1 MEQVFNVKLISKDL
15 LSKDEAL
22 ALFEKIELP
31 EDFQRKELLV
41 YEGDEFLDEVAWK
54 EKE

>member
-1 MEQVFNVKLISKDL
+1 MEQLFNVKLISKDL

-22 ALFEKIELP
+22 AFFEKIELP
-31 EDFQRKELLV
+31 EGFQRKELLA

>member
-1 MEQVFNVKLISKDL
+1 MEQVFSVKLISKDL

-31 EDFQRKELLV
+31 EGFQRKELLV
-41 YEGDEFLDEVAWK
+41 YEDDEFLDEIAWE